1 MYIHIQEIEKS
12 YGSLLLFEELSLK
25 IPQGHKIGLVG
36 DNGSGKSSLFKLITG
51 EESPDKGLVIRKKN
65 LVLGYLEQLPEVP
78 GTTSVQEVIEADFKE
93 LIEIQQH
100 LKELEK
106 QMEQSVEGVIIEKY
120 GVLQE
125 KFIQL
130 GGYELAYQIEKMA
143 SGLGIQQLLNKP
155 FNQLSGGEQTKV
167 GLVKVLLKEPDL
179 LLLDE
184 PTNHLDLHAIEW
196 LEHYL
201 KSYQGTL
208 FTISHDRHFLDQVVT
223 EIYDLEDGEI
233 QVYQGNYTQYQKA
246 KKARLLKEQ
255 QNYEE
260 QQKKIKK
267 LEDAIRRYR
276 QWGNESGNEDMFKKA
291 KSLEKRLARMT
302 QLTRPVLEK
311 KHIQLKLAVNQRSGK
326 KVVTFSNVQKS
337 YGAKQLFQQLNF
349 QLQWAKHIGIVGE
362 NGVGKSTLIRLLLQE
377 EQPDCGTIELGEQVK
392 IGYLPQ
398 KIEFSDENKSVLET
412 FRFYVAMEEGESR
425 GFLAQF
431 LFYGSD
437 VFRLVKNLS
446 GGQRMRLKLA
456 ILMKEE
462 TNLLILDEPTNHLDI
477 ATREV
482 VEDVLA
488 DYTGTLLAISHDRYF
503 LDKLF
508 NEILWL
514 TPTDITLFNGNYQWA
529 KKKKEEQATLL
540 EKQDISEREN
550 GKKLS
555 KVKTGKTAKAPTLT
569 DIENSLQN
577 QAKIVTE
584 LDEKL
589 AHETNLEQLYKW
601 SQERDEVLLKVKQ
614 LEDKWIELAD
624 E

>member
-1 MYIHIQEIEKS
+1 M
-12 YGSLLLFEELSLK
+12 
-25 IPQGHKIGLVG
+25 
-36 DNGSGKSSLFKLITG
+36 
-51 EESPDKGLVIRKKN
+51 
-65 LVLGYLEQLPEVP
+65 
-78 GTTSVQEVIEADFKE
+78 
-93 LIEIQQH
+93 
-100 LKELEK
+100 
-106 QMEQSVEGVIIEKY
+106 
-120 GVLQE
+120 
-125 KFIQL
+125 
-130 GGYELAYQIEKMA
+130 
-143 SGLGIQQLLNKP
+143 
-155 FNQLSGGEQTKV
+155 
-167 GLVKVLLKEPDL
+167 
-179 LLLDE
+179 
-184 PTNHLDLHAIEW
+184 
-196 LEHYL
+196 
-201 KSYQGTL
+201 
-208 FTISHDRHFLDQVVT
+208 
-223 EIYDLEDGEI
+223 
-233 QVYQGNYTQYQKA
+233 
-246 KKARLLKEQ
+246 
-255 QNYEE
+255 
-260 QQKKIKK
+260 
-267 LEDAIRRYR
+267 
-276 QWGNESGNEDMFKKA
+276 
-291 KSLEKRLARMT
+291 
-302 QLTRPVLEK
+302 
-311 KHIQLKLAVNQRSGK
+311 
-326 KVVTFSNVQKS
+326 
-337 YGAKQLFQQLNF
+337 
-349 QLQWAKHIGIVGE
+349 
-362 NGVGKSTLIRLLLQE
+362 
-377 EQPDCGTIELGEQVK
+377 
-392 IGYLPQ
+392 PQ

-555 KVKTGKTAKAPTLT
+555 KVKTGKMAKAPTLT

-614 LEDKWIELAD
+614 LEDQWMELAD

>member
-65 LVLGYLEQLPEVP
+65 LVLGYLEQLPEVT

-130 GGYELAYQIEKMA
+130 GGYELAYQIEKMG

-326 KVVTFSNVQKS
+326 KVVTFSNVEKS

-398 KIEFSDENKSVLET
+398 KIEFSNENKSVLET

-555 KVKTGKTAKAPTLT
+555 KVKTGKMAKAPTLT

-614 LEDKWIELAD
+614 LEDQWMELAD

>member
-65 LVLGYLEQLPEVP
+65 LVLGYLEQLPEVT

-196 LEHYL
+196 LENYL

-246 KKARLLKEQ
+246 KKTHLLKEQ

-555 KVKTGKTAKAPTLT
+555 KVKTGKMAKAPTLT

-614 LEDKWIELAD
+614 LEDQWMELAD